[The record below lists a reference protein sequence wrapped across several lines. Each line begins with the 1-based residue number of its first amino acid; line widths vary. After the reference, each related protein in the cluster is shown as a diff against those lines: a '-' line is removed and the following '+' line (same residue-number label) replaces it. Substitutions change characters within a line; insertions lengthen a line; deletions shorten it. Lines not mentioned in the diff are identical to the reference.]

1 MFCFGNILTKD
12 PNVVIWIANASCRQ
26 RICHQDGSTSGMRA
40 HFEARHPVQYA
51 ECHYALCHYVKW
63 HSTKQKALL
72 IIQNVS
78 SSFNKW
84 FPIRKSLK
92 AKQVLINQVTKIVPC
107 LSVEKPF
114 CRHTFDLLHHFSKS
128 WIVVQTSIRFGSTKC
143 LSAIWFS
150 TERPLTNKKYIFS
163 MKSDKVAK
171 FFIKFHFFI
180 ARLNWA

>member
-1 MFCFGNILTKD
+1 MFCFGNILTED
-12 PNVVIWIANASCRQ
+12 PNVAIWIANASCRQ
-26 RICHQDGSTSGMRA
+26 RICHPDGSTTGMRA
-40 HFEARHPVQYA
+40 HFEARHPVQCA

-72 IIQNVS
+72 TKQNVS

-107 LSVEKPF
+107 LSIEKPLG
-114 CRHTFDLLHHFSKS
+114 RQTFDLLHHFGKS
-128 WIVVQTSIRFGSTKC
+128 WMVVQTLWRRFVSTKC

-150 TERPLTNKKYIFS
+150 TKRHLTKK
-163 MKSDKVAK
+163 K
-171 FFIKFHFFI
+171 HFFQ
-180 ARLNWA
+180 